1 MLPTLPKIQLIQELR
16 NIVSK
21 KPLGI
26 VSIRAYFRSR
36 SNEFKAGKLKHY
48 FNKWKELTSVKE
60 ILQKVLGLKLG
71 FLGDP
76 PENQNPIFVIF
87 QKRISLL

>member
-1 MLPTLPKIQLIQELR
+1 MPPTLPKQQLIQELR

-48 FNKWKELTSVKE
+48 FHKWKELTSVKE
-60 ILQKVLGLKLG
+60 ILQKVLGLKLR

-76 PENQNPIFVIF
+76 TENQNPIFLIF